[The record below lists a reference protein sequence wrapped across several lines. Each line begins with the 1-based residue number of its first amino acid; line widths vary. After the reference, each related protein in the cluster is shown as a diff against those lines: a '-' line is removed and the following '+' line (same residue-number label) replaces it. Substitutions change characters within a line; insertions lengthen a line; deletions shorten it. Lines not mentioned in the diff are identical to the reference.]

1 MHRSEV
7 SQYSGGPS
15 FGSWLL
21 RRTNSIRFAEV
32 EATAVISMVLKRYKI
47 TVDETR
53 FSTIPGES
61 VVARRERLFATSQ
74 DLSLTPTNAPLVFTR
89 RR

>member
-7 SQYSGGPS
+7 SPIQWWPILPELVNQAYSV
-15 FGSWLL
+15 
-21 RRTNSIRFAEV
+21 RFAEV
-32 EATAVISMVLKRYKI
+32 EATAVISLILKRYRI

-53 FSTIPGES
+53 FPTVPGES
-61 VVARRERLFATSQ
+61 AVARRERLFATSQ